1 MIKARVLGIPQLEEG
16 EIVFVVWVDERMA
29 GSELVRVTTPARDV
43 ILVSPEGHSKEVT
56 AAARD
61 EVIRW
66 IDMQKRFMDRLYS
79 KLDSDQ
85 PRPPL
90 RSHLRPKAIAAPEAR
105 SFPSSSFRI
114 GTDPDCALCEGSG
127 QSEKF
132 MDRRREPA
140 RWSFVPRVGPTPM
153 RERGMFVP
161 CPACHQ
167 PEYEDI
173 VGRSVP
179 PYTLASELERVE
191 AIVIGRTAA
200 IRQKAN
206 SSRRS
211 R

>member
-1 MIKARVLGIPQLEEG
+1 
-16 EIVFVVWVDERMA
+16 
-29 GSELVRVTTPARDV
+29 
-43 ILVSPEGHSKEVT
+43 
-56 AAARD
+56 
-61 EVIRW
+61 
-66 IDMQKRFMDRLYS
+66 
-79 KLDSDQ
+79 
-85 PRPPL
+85 
-90 RSHLRPKAIAAPEAR
+90 
-105 SFPSSSFRI
+105 
-114 GTDPDCALCEGSG
+114 
-127 QSEKF
+127 
-132 MDRRREPA
+132 
-140 RWSFVPRVGPTPM
+140 
-153 RERGMFVP
+153 MFVP